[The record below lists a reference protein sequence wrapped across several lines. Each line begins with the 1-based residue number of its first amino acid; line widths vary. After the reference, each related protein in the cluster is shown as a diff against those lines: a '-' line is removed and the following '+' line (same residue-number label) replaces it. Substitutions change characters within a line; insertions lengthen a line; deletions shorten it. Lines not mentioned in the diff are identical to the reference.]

1 MDDRRIVVLF
11 GDSLLLDT
19 VEASLSEC
27 QELGVMRI
35 HTSVPNIGDR
45 LASLRPDLV
54 IFDWDAPHCQFVL
67 PLLRTQPGIP
77 LLGLDITC
85 SQAIA
90 LGSRQY
96 AVQTAEILADLI
108 KQQTSGQPLPNERS
122 RELIY

>member
-1 MDDRRIVVLF
+1 
-11 GDSLLLDT
+11 
-19 VEASLSEC
+19 
-27 QELGVMRI
+27 MRI

-85 SQAIA
+85 S
-90 LGSRQY
+90 RQY
-96 AVQTAEILADLI
+96 AVQTAEVLADLI